1 MAKVKE
7 KGLEKIEKVRL
18 HSHVKTLNNKKV
30 KIFNLDL
37 TLDI

>member
-7 KGLEKIEKVRL
+7 KGLGKIEKVRL
-18 HSHVKTLNNKKV
+18 HSHGKTLNNKKV